1 MQKFA
6 RNVAFCGV
14 IAGVSNGVFAALSGG
29 VFAGV
34 SGGVVAG
41 VVLLFL
47 LGVFACCFC
56 C

>member
-1 MQKFA
+1 MQKLA

-14 IAGVSNGVFAALSGG
+14 IAGVSNG